1 LAWSGEEIRK
11 AGKGMPGTGLTEG
24 FPVILERPPIPR
36 IPIFDMKGRPVYVKR
51 GLLGRNTPN
60 GSGEKEERR

>member
-1 LAWSGEEIRK
+1 VWSGEGIRK
-11 AGKGMPGTGLTEG
+11 SGKGMPGTGLTEG

-36 IPIFDMKGRPVYVKR
+36 IPIFDMKGGLVYVKR